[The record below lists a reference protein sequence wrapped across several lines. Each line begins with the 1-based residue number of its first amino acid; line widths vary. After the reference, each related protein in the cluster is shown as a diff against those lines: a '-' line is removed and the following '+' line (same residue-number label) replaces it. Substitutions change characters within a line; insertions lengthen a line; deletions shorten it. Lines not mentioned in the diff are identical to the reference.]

1 MPYNLQ
7 IEKLPIQTSRKYW
20 KPAATPLRSIP
31 YRLKERAAKV
41 SHNMA
46 KQDIQVERPIDET
59 APCASN
65 KAITL
70 NPNLSIITT
79 DTRNVN
85 KAIP

>member
-1 MPYNLQ
+1 
-7 IEKLPIQTSRKYW
+7 
-20 KPAATPLRSIP
+20 
-31 YRLKERAAKV
+31 
-41 SHNMA
+41 MA

-65 KAITL
+65 TAITL